1 MTRRRKYFGGPAWPQ
16 IRFIDFNGSDCYHC
30 TIMETG
36 TIVEYIDKQKIIC
49 AVVLEVKN
57 GRLRLLT
64 ENNREL
70 NLSESRLLH
79 TGDGRVDLSAG
90 RDRIVETLKQ
100 TAERRGELIQKVD
113 IVELWEVLNTEQE
126 WIDLPTMTEFC
137 FPDYFDGDHESA
149 VVRAFFCDQYYFKFK
164 PDGFFPNTEE
174 QVRRMVAR
182 AEEEDRRNRTIEIGG
197 EWLKSLLLGNFKLSG
212 EFPISSEERDRFV
225 EILKSYHL
233 FQKDSPHA
241 AAGKAITARAGL
253 DDSERLFDVL
263 VGTGVWEPTENV
275 DLHRLET
282 PVSFDREVM
291 TSVADLIHDSRTISR
306 ENRHDLTHLKLITI
320 DGQSTLDFDDAL
332 SIERAGSNYRL
343 GVHIADVGCHIK
355 KDSPIDREAL
365 NRGSSIYMPDM
376 KISMIPAPLAEDLCS
391 LREGEIRPAVSLLVM
406 LTPNAN
412 ILGFEVLP
420 SIINV
425 KRQLT
430 YFETNMISE
439 ADEEIH
445 TLYKLAQNFQHFR
458 LDRGAVQ
465 ITLPEVNVW
474 LSEEGEPSVSR
485 TNRESPGRMLV
496 SELMI
501 MANWLKAKF
510 LQKRGLPAIFRSQP
524 RPKERL
530 YKRNEGSLFQNWM
543 QRKLLSRFILSP
555 EPEFHSGLGLDA
567 YVTATSPIRKYFDLA
582 TQRQL
587 RAAVGI
593 EEPYTREEISKIIQH
608 LEEPMSRVSK
618 LQFRRNRY
626 WLLKYLESQ
635 VGKKEE
641 AIVLSRRRNGYQVLV
656 TEYMIECTLPM
667 SGSFNLKPED
677 MVQVTIQHVNARK
690 DIVSVFSG

>member
-1 MTRRRKYFGGPAWPQ
+1 
-16 IRFIDFNGSDCYHC
+16 
-30 TIMETG
+30 METG

-57 GRLRLLT
+57 GRLRLLN

-70 NLSESRLLH
+70 NLTESRLLH
-79 TGDGRVDLSAG
+79 MGDGRVDLSAG
-90 RDRIVETLKQ
+90 RDKIVEMLKQ
-100 TAERRGELIQKVD
+100 TAERRGELIQKIDVL
-113 IVELWEVLNTEQE
+113 ELWEVLNTEQE

-149 VVRAFFCDQYYFKFK
+149 VVRAFFCDQYYFRFK
-164 PDGFFPNTEE
+164 PEGFFPNTEE
-174 QVRRMVAR
+174 QVRSLIAQ
-182 AEEEDRRNRTIEIGG
+182 AEEEERRNRTVEIGG
-197 EWLKSLLLGNFKLSG
+197 EWLKSLLIGNFKQSDEL
-212 EFPISSEERDRFV
+212 PITREEKDRFV
-225 EILKSYHL
+225 EILKSYYL
-233 FQKDSPHA
+233 FQKDSPRA
-241 AAGKAITARAGL
+241 TVAKAIAAKAGL
-253 DDSERLFDVL
+253 EDTEKLFDVL
-263 VGTGVWEPTENV
+263 VGLGVWEPTENV
-275 DLHRLET
+275 DLHRFET
-282 PVSFDREVM
+282 PVSFDRHVM
-291 TSVADLIHDSRTISR
+291 TEVADLIHDSRNISR
-306 ENRHDLTHLKLITI
+306 EKRHDLTHLKLITI

-343 GVHIADVGCHIK
+343 GVHIADVGCHVE

-376 KISMIPAPLAEDLCS
+376 KIPMIPAPLAEDLCS
-391 LREGEIRPAVSLLVM
+391 LREGELRPAISLLVM

-420 SIINV
+420 SIIRV
-425 KRQLT
+425 KRQLS

-445 TLYKLAQNFQHFR
+445 TLYKLANNFQQFR

-510 LQKRGLPAIFRSQP
+510 LEKRGIPAIFRSQP

-530 YKRNEGSLFQNWM
+530 YRRNEGSLYQNWM
-543 QRKLLSRFILSP
+543 QRKLLSRFVLSP
-555 EPEFHSGLGLDA
+555 APEFHSGLGLDA

-587 RAAVGI
+587 RAAVGL
-593 EEPYTREEISKIIQH
+593 EEPYTREDISRIIQL

-618 LQFRRNRY
+618 LQFRRSRY

-641 AIVLSRRRNGYQVLV
+641 AIVLSRRRNGYQILI
-656 TEYMIECTLPM
+656 TEYMIECTLPVA
-667 SGSFNLKPED
+667 GGFNLKPED
-677 MVQVTIQHVNARK
+677 LIQVTIQRVNARK
-690 DIVSVFSG
+690 DIVSVFLG